1 MERRM
6 SGNVALLPPKTKAR
20 LANLIQQRN
29 QAQIV
34 VSGLNTTIEEV
45 VATTRELMDIPDT
58 WTLEDIEK
66 GFIDPAPPPSEPTDP
81 NHE

>member
-6 SGNVALLPPKTKAR
+6 SGNVILLHPKTKAR
-20 LANLIQQRN
+20 LTNLIQQRN

-34 VSGLNTTIEEV
+34 ATGFQTTIDEV
-45 VATTRELMDIPDT
+45 LATARELMDIPET

-66 GFIDPAPPPSEPTDP
+66 GFIAPAAPPSEPTDP

>member
-1 MERRM
+1 M

-34 VSGLNTTIEEV
+34 VGGLNSTIEEV
-45 VATTRELMDIPDT
+45 VGATRELMDIPET
-58 WTLEDIEK
+58 WTLDDIEK
-66 GFIDPAPPPSEPTDP
+66 GFIAPAPPPGEPTDP

>member
-6 SGNVALLPPKTKAR
+6 SGNVIQLPPKTKAR
-20 LANLIQQRN
+20 LTNLIQQRN

-34 VSGLNTTIEEV
+34 VTGLNSTIEEV
-45 VATTRELMDIPDT
+45 VAATRELMDIPDT
-58 WTLEDIEK
+58 WTLDDIEK
-66 GFIDPAPPPSEPTDP
+66 GFIAPAAPPSEPTDP